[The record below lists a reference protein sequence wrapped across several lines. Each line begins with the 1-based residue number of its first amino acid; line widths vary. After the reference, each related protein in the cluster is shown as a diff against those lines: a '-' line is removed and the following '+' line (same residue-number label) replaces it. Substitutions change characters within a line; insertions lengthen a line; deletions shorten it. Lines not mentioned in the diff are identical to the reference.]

1 MNRLSRVYRED
12 RMKIKKNPTIEL
24 SKNSKKKQLTYRIFS
39 APVASTFIPKSG
51 VVKGID
57 VGNKERLFE
66 NYLAL
71 GYGNYSTPY
80 IESFLRQNK
89 KFEHDYGLYFKYI
102 SSEGGIDNTP
112 LNNKFSKLD
121 IHGYYMKQERYFT
134 WKIEGNVEQQN
145 YNWFGLP
152 NISFDDQSCHLQS

>member
-1 MNRLSRVYRED
+1 MKKYFLLLIFVVMSFSVFSQKKDQKSFKKKDSIVEIIRIITSYTPTIED
-12 RMKIKKNPTIEL
+12 AFKIKKNPTIEL

-89 KFEHDYGLYFKYI
+89 KFEH
-102 SSEGGIDNTP
+102 
-112 LNNKFSKLD
+112 
-121 IHGYYMKQERYFT
+121 
-134 WKIEGNVEQQN
+134 
-145 YNWFGLP
+145 
-152 NISFDDQSCHLQS
+152 